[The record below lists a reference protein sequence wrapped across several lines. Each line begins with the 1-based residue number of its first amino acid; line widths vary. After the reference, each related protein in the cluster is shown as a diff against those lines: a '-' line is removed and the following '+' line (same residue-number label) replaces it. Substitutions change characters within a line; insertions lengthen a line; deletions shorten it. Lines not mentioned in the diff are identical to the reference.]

1 MQTGLAPLLSHG
13 FTGWG
18 CPWLMEQTFLQ
29 PLSAKKKKKKVLSL
43 TFLCSFAETTAIL
56 VTASNTFK
64 HCSDLVTRLHP
75 LKAFLFQNHDFGHK
89 DSQRVLQQQL
99 LTVKSVFRNNKSI
112 CMSKKGEKK
121 KKEEG
126 KIPWRYHKNSG

>member
-1 MQTGLAPLLSHG
+1 MGLPLANGADIFAALISQ
-13 FTGWG
+13 
-18 CPWLMEQTFLQ
+18 E
-29 PLSAKKKKKKVLSL
+29 KKKKVLSL

-99 LTVKSVFRNNKSI
+99 LTVKSIFRNNKSI